1 MAWIH
6 YIKGHADSNSLPYEE
21 PYLLNLLAQQPVQ
34 IPCMQSAVDAA
45 IILNIWILHCAG
57 PQGTITVSVNGQLQ
71 PLSGSFSV
79 SAAQPA
85 TTAPELV
92 SALPSGHSLQ
102 GSGGSLIK
110 VGPRTCCTV
119 IWRAIH
125 ASPSI
130 FYMPIYPS
138 WHRQGFHCHDVDVLG
153 SLSLCGLG
161 SEPEEP
167 GMADLTKAR
176 FQGVMMLRHFVNMA
190 QSVRSQ
196 GGRM

>member
-6 YIKGHADSNSLPYEE
+6 HIKWHADSTSLPYQE
-21 PYLLNLLAQQPVQ
+21 PYLLSLLAQQPAH

-92 SALPSGHSLQ
+92 STLPSGHSLQ

-110 VGPRTCCTV
+110 VSFPTCCAIV
-119 IWRAIH
+119 WRAIH
-125 ASPSI
+125 ASP
-130 FYMPIYPS
+130 
-138 WHRQGFHCHDVDVLG
+138 
-153 SLSLCGLG
+153 
-161 SEPEEP
+161 
-167 GMADLTKAR
+167 
-176 FQGVMMLRHFVNMA
+176 
-190 QSVRSQ
+190 
-196 GGRM
+196 